1 LTTLTRYSDLAGT
14 TTVLISAYTY
24 DKANRVTGIS
34 DKTSGGTVRV
44 SYSYTLD
51 NANRV
56 TQEVRNW
63 ASGASTDT
71 VTYGYTNNNQLTSV
85 THTNGSFSN
94 ETFSYDTNGNRNSSG
109 YGTGTD
115 NRISTDGTYNYA
127 FDNEGNLTTRTKIS
141 DSSQTI
147 YKWDYHNRLTEV
159 DSKPFGGATV
169 VLATYTYDALDR
181 RIGRTEGGTTTA
193 TLYDGNAPVLD
204 FVNGSGTPSARYLQG
219 LGAVVDQVLA
229 REKSGTVAWYLPDR
243 LGTIRDIVDNT
254 GAIIDHVDYSAY
266 GKVLSET
273 VPSVGDRLTGFA
285 GLERDTATGLNLAIY
300 RVQDPATGRWD
311 SQDPWG
317 FTAGDSNLFVYAFNE
332 PTILT
337 DSTGEDVYIEETAAA
352 GRLHRRITV
361 DVLGSGPLSVGFGPA
376 PGQGPFNNPLT
387 GPPNGPAPGRPG
399 NGIVSPDRDPPTK
412 VVCTMKTTPAE
423 DVIIQKY
430 LKSLV
435 GQRGGYNV
443 TGWNCRTFAE
453 REFDFTKRWLER
465 RRKRLTPSP
474 ALPR

>member
-1 LTTLTRYSDLAGT
+1 VRGLDLQVQDSTSKDAYTYDNANRLLTVDDSGTTGLPQVTLTYGYDAASNRTSLDDSKGGLTSYTYDVRNELVTITQSGTGVTAKRADFAYDAGQRMTTLTRYSDLAGT
-14 TTVLISAYTY
+14 TTVLISAYKF
-24 DKANRVTGIS
+24 DKANRLTGIT

-85 THTNGSFSN
+85 THTNTSFAN
-94 ETFSYDTNGNRNSSG
+94 ESFSYDTNGNRNSSG

-147 YKWDYHNRLTEV
+147 YKYDYHNRLTEV
-159 DSKPFGGATV
+159 DSKPAVGATV

-181 RIGRTEGGTTTA
+181 RISRTESGTTTA

-204 FVNGSGTPSARYLQG
+204 FVNGSTTPNARYLQG

-229 REKSGTVAWYLPDR
+229 RETSGGTVAWYLPDR

-254 GAIIDHVDYSAY
+254 GAIIDHVDYNAY
-266 GKVLSET
+266 GRVLGESSPT
-273 VPSVGDRLTGFA
+273 QGDRLTGFA
-285 GLERDTATGLNLAIY
+285 ELGRDTATGLNLAIY
-300 RVQDPATGRWD
+300 RVQDPGTGR
-311 SQDPWG
+311 
-317 FTAGDSNLFVYAFNE
+317 
-332 PTILT
+332 
-337 DSTGEDVYIEETAAA
+337 
-352 GRLHRRITV
+352 
-361 DVLGSGPLSVGFGPA
+361 
-376 PGQGPFNNPLT
+376 
-387 GPPNGPAPGRPG
+387 
-399 NGIVSPDRDPPTK
+399 
-412 VVCTMKTTPAE
+412 
-423 DVIIQKY
+423 
-430 LKSLV
+430 
-435 GQRGGYNV
+435 
-443 TGWNCRTFAE
+443 
-453 REFDFTKRWLER
+453 
-465 RRKRLTPSP
+465 
-474 ALPR
+474 